1 MFSKRNLPAE
11 VFGLSDTTRMDAS
24 GAVTS
29 IQSAT
34 VKLPAEGVDE
44 LWNAHWLERLART
57 YWRFLSRATLGL
69 IRVLYSDEGREVVL
83 LFKPLR
89 LLTFAKPEYTI
100 TPDHGVVT
108 WRIAGGILVARADRG
123 LLRITVTR
131 GEESAD
137 GSAATVRVDVEVRN
151 FYPAIAA
158 RISDHLYRWTQS
170 RIHVIVTYGFLN
182 SLARGD
188 LAESK
193 AGQFAAAGSELP
205 PRV

>member
-1 MFSKRNLPAE
+1 MFSKKQLPAE
-11 VFGLSDTTRMDAS
+11 VFGLTDSTRMDPS

-34 VKLPAEGVDE
+34 VKVPAEGVE
-44 LWNAHWLERLART
+44 LLWNAHWLERLART
-57 YWRFLSRATLGL
+57 YWRFLTRATLGL
-69 IRVLYSDEGREVVL
+69 IRVVYSDEGREVVL
-83 LFKPLR
+83 IARPLR
-89 LLTFAKPEYTI
+89 LLTFAKPEYTV
-100 TPDHGVVT
+100 TPNHGVVT
-108 WRIAGGILVARADRG
+108 WRIAGGLLVAQANKG

-131 GEESAD
+131 GEASGD
-137 GSAATVRVDVEVRN
+137 TAATLRVDVEVSN

-158 RISDHLYRWTQS
+158 KISDHLYRWTQS

-193 AGQFAAAGSELP
+193 AGQFAEPADVQKP
-205 PRV
+205 QP